1 MHMFYEGGY
10 FMGGMHWIWWLF
22 CLALI
27 GAVVYYVWGRPS
39 VQRGGPGD
47 QRGGPREAPYEVLK
61 QRLASGEVSAD
72 EYEQR
77 KLLLDR
83 DAGTKT

>member
-1 MHMFYEGGY
+1 MHMSCDGGY

-22 CLALI
+22 WLALI
-27 GAVVYYVWGRPS
+27 GVIVFYGWGRP
-39 VQRGGPGD
+39 D
-47 QRGGPREAPYEVLK
+47 QRQRGPRESPHEVLK
-61 QRLASGEVSAD
+61 RRLANGEISTE

-83 DAGTKT
+83 DADIRS